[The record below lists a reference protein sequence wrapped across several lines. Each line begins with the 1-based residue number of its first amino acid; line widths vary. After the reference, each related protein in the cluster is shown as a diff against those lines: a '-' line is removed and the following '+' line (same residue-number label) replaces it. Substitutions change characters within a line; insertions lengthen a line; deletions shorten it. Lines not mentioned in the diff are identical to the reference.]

1 MGLIEWFTN
10 FFDKNSAATDTKI
23 FSGGNAP
30 GGAIE
35 SETMSSQQLAE
46 ELHRSIFRKLKKII
60 KIALFLKTTFE
71 LQI

>member
-35 SETMSSQQLAE
+35 SETSQQLAE
-46 ELHRSIFRKLKKII
+46 ELHRSIIRKLKKII